1 MKDLINI
8 IQEKLKVSSNTKVS
22 NSGIDLLV
30 ELLIKI
36 VLSKQGK
43 INKNDFEL
51 IDKDDHI
58 YSILNVPQDNK
69 YWKNFYNEIIEYKEE
84 FKFHGEPNDVV
95 FPDDYF
101 KVALKD
107 DKHTFVVFNLNS
119 DGLNSIDV
127 TENIKNLIL
136 DKIK

>member
-1 MKDLINI
+1 MKNLISI
-8 IQEKLKVSSNTKVS
+8 IEKLKIGAKTQISSE
-22 NSGIDLLV
+22 GINLLV

-36 VLSKQGK
+36 VLSKQGE
-43 INKNDFEL
+43 INNSDFEL
-51 IDKDDHI
+51 IDKNDNI
-58 YSILNVPQDNK
+58 YTILNVPQDNK

-84 FKFHGEPNDVV
+84 FKFHGEPNNVV

-119 DGLNSIDV
+119 GGLNSIDV

>member
-1 MKDLINI
+1 MKSLISI
-8 IQEKLKVSSNTKVS
+8 IDEKLKIGSKTKISSE
-22 NSGIDLLV
+22 GINLLV

-36 VLSKQGK
+36 VLSKQK
-43 INKNDFEL
+43 DFNKDDFEL
-51 IDKDDHI
+51 YDEDDNI
-58 YSILNVPQDNK
+58 YTILNVPQDNK
-69 YWKNFYNEIIEYKEE
+69 YWKDFYNEIIEYKEE

>member
-1 MKDLINI
+1 MKNLISI
-8 IQEKLKVSSNTKVS
+8 IEKLKIGSKTKISSE
-22 NSGIDLLV
+22 GINILV

-36 VLSKQGK
+36 VLSKQK
-43 INKNDFEL
+43 DFNKDDFEL
-51 IDKDDHI
+51 YDEDDNI
-58 YSILNVPQDNK
+58 YTILNVPQDNK
-69 YWKNFYNEIIEYKEE
+69 YWKDFYNEIIEYEEE
-84 FKFHGEPNDVV
+84 FKFHGDPNDVV

>member
-1 MKDLINI
+1 MKNLISI
-8 IQEKLKVSSNTKVS
+8 IEKLKIGAKTQISSE
-22 NSGIDLLV
+22 GINLLV

-36 VLSKQGK
+36 VLSKQGE
-43 INKNDFEL
+43 INNSDFEL
-51 IDKDDHI
+51 IDKNDNI
-58 YSILNVPQDNK
+58 YTILNVPQDNK

-84 FKFHGEPNDVV
+84 FKFHGEPNNVV

>member
-1 MKDLINI
+1 MKNLISI
-8 IQEKLKVSSNTKVS
+8 IEKLKIGSKTKISSE
-22 NSGIDLLV
+22 GINLLV

-36 VLSKQGK
+36 VLSKQK
-43 INKNDFEL
+43 DFNKDDFEL
-51 IDKDDHI
+51 YDEDDNI
-58 YSILNVPQDNK
+58 YTILNVPQDNK
-69 YWKNFYNEIIEYKEE
+69 YWKDFYNEIIEYEDE
-84 FKFHGEPNDVV
+84 FKFHGDPNDVV

>member
-1 MKDLINI
+1 MKNLISI
-8 IQEKLKVSSNTKVS
+8 IEKLKIGSKTKISSE
-22 NSGIDLLV
+22 GINLLV

-43 INKNDFEL
+43 INSNDFEL
-51 IDKDDHI
+51 YDEDDNI
-58 YSILNVPQDNK
+58 YTILNVPQDNK
-69 YWKNFYNEIIEYKEE
+69 YWKDFYNEIIKYEDE
-84 FKFHGEPNDVV
+84 FKFHGDPNDVV

>member
-8 IQEKLKVSSNTKVS
+8 IEKLKIGSKTKISSE
-22 NSGIDLLV
+22 GINLLV

-36 VLSKQGK
+36 VLSKQGE
-43 INKNDFEL
+43 INNSDFEL
-51 IDKDDHI
+51 IDKNDNI
-58 YSILNVPQDNK
+58 YTILNVPQDNK

-84 FKFHGEPNDVV
+84 FKFHGDPNDVNL
-95 FPDDYF
+95 PDDYF

-107 DKHTFVVFNLNS
+107 DKHTFIVFNLYS
-119 DGLNSIDV
+119 GGLNSIDV

>member
-1 MKDLINI
+1 MKNLISI
-8 IQEKLKVSSNTKVS
+8 IEKLKIGSKTQISSE
-22 NSGIDLLV
+22 GINLLV

-36 VLSKQGK
+36 VLSKQK
-43 INKNDFEL
+43 DFNKDDFEL
-51 IDKDDHI
+51 YDEDDNI
-58 YSILNVPQDNK
+58 YTILNVPQDNK
-69 YWKNFYNEIIEYKEE
+69 YWKDFYNEIIEYEDE
-84 FKFHGEPNDVV
+84 FKFHGDPNDVV

>member
-8 IQEKLKVSSNTKVS
+8 IEKLKIGSKTKISSE
-22 NSGIDLLV
+22 GINLLV

-43 INKNDFEL
+43 INEDDFEL
-51 IDKDDHI
+51 YDEDDNI

-69 YWKNFYNEIIEYKEE
+69 YWKDFYNEIIKYEDE
-84 FKFHGEPNDVV
+84 FIFHGNPNATV

-101 KVALKD
+101 RVELKD
-107 DKHTFVVFNLNS
+107 DKYTFVVFNLS
-119 DGLNSIDV
+119 PDGLNSIDV

-136 DKIK
+136 DEIK

>member
-1 MKDLINI
+1 MKSLISI
-8 IQEKLKVSSNTKVS
+8 IDEKLKIGSKTKISSE
-22 NSGIDLLV
+22 GINLLV
-30 ELLIKI
+30 ELLIKN

-43 INKNDFEL
+43 INKDDFEL

-69 YWKNFYNEIIEYKEE
+69 YWKDFYNEIIEYEDD
-84 FKFHGEPNDVV
+84 FRFHGDPNDVV
-95 FPDDYF
+95 FPDDYL

-107 DKHTFVVFNLNS
+107 DKHTFIVFNIYS
-119 DGLNSIDV
+119 GGLNSIDV
-127 TENIKNLIL
+127 TDNIRNLIL

>member
-1 MKDLINI
+1 MKNLISI
-8 IQEKLKVSSNTKVS
+8 IEKLKIGSKTKISSE
-22 NSGIDLLV
+22 GINLLV
-30 ELLIKI
+30 KLLIKI
-36 VLSKQGK
+36 VLSKQK
-43 INKNDFEL
+43 DFNKDDFEL
-51 IDKDDHI
+51 YDEDDNI
-58 YSILNVPQDNK
+58 YTILNVPQDNK
-69 YWKNFYNEIIEYKEE
+69 YWKDFYNEIIEYEDE
-84 FKFHGEPNDVV
+84 FKFHGDPNDVV

-101 KVALKD
+101 RVALKD

>member
-1 MKDLINI
+1 MKNLISI
-8 IQEKLKVSSNTKVS
+8 IEKLKIGSKTKISSE
-22 NSGIDLLV
+22 GINLLV

-43 INKNDFEL
+43 INKDDFEL
-51 IDKDDHI
+51 YDEDDNI
-58 YSILNVPQDNK
+58 YTILNVPQDNK
-69 YWKNFYNEIIEYKEE
+69 YWKEFYNEIIEYEDE
-84 FKFHGEPNDVV
+84 FKFHGDPNDVV

>member
-8 IQEKLKVSSNTKVS
+8 IEKLKVSSNTKVS
-22 NSGIDLLV
+22 NSSIDLLV
-30 ELLIKI
+30 ELLIKH
-36 VLSKQGK
+36 VLYNQNIKKS
-43 INKNDFEL
+43 DFEL
-51 IDKDDHI
+51 VDKDDNI
-58 YSILNVPQDNK
+58 YTILNVPQDNK
-69 YWKNFYNEIIEYKEE
+69 YWKNFYNEIIDYKEE
-84 FKFHGEPNDVV
+84 FKFHGDPNDVI

-107 DKHTFVVFNLNS
+107 DKHTFIVFNLYS

-127 TENIKNLIL
+127 TDNIRNLIL

>member
-1 MKDLINI
+1 MKSLISI
-8 IQEKLKVSSNTKVS
+8 IDEKLKIGSKTKISSE
-22 NSGIDLLV
+22 GIDLLV
-30 ELLIKI
+30 ELLIKN
-36 VLSKQGK
+36 VLSKQGE
-43 INKNDFEL
+43 INNSDFEL
-51 IDKDDHI
+51 IDKNDNI
-58 YSILNVPQDNK
+58 YTILNVPQDNK

-127 TENIKNLIL
+127 TENIRNLIL

>member
-1 MKDLINI
+1 MKSLISI
-8 IQEKLKVSSNTKVS
+8 IEKLKIGSTTKISSE
-22 NSGIDLLV
+22 GINLLV

-36 VLSKQGK
+36 VLSKQK
-43 INKNDFEL
+43 DFNKDDFEL
-51 IDKDDHI
+51 YDEDDNI
-58 YSILNVPQDNK
+58 YTILNVPQDNK
-69 YWKNFYNEIIEYKEE
+69 YWKDFYNEIIEYEDE

>member
-1 MKDLINI
+1 MKNLISI
-8 IQEKLKVSSNTKVS
+8 IEKLKIGAKIQISSE
-22 NSGIDLLV
+22 GINLLV

-36 VLSKQGK
+36 VLSKQGE
-43 INKNDFEL
+43 INNSDFEL
-51 IDKDDHI
+51 IDKNDNI
-58 YSILNVPQDNK
+58 YTILNVPQDNK
-69 YWKNFYNEIIEYKEE
+69 YWKDFYNEIIEYEDE
-84 FKFHGEPNDVV
+84 FKFHGDPNDVV

-127 TENIKNLIL
+127 TENIRNLIL

>member
-1 MKDLINI
+1 MKNLISI
-8 IQEKLKVSSNTKVS
+8 IEKLKIGSKTKISSE
-22 NSGIDLLV
+22 GINLLV

-36 VLSKQGK
+36 VLSKQK
-43 INKNDFEL
+43 DFNKDDFEL
-51 IDKDDHI
+51 YDEDDNI
-58 YSILNVPQDNK
+58 YTILNVPQDNK
-69 YWKNFYNEIIEYKEE
+69 YWKDFYNEIIEYEEE
-84 FKFHGEPNDVV
+84 FKFHGDPNDVV

>member
-1 MKDLINI
+1 MKNLISI
-8 IQEKLKVSSNTKVS
+8 IEKLKIGSKTQISSE
-22 NSGIDLLV
+22 GINLLV

-43 INKNDFEL
+43 INKDDFEL
-51 IDKDDHI
+51 YDEDDNI
-58 YSILNVPQDNK
+58 YTILNVPQDNK
-69 YWKNFYNEIIEYKEE
+69 YWKDFYNEIIEYEDE
-84 FKFHGEPNDVV
+84 FKFHGDPNDAV